1 MSARMIRL
9 VVASYLVKTLLLA
22 VAWLLV
28 PELPQRA
35 MDGARGVWIAVAGS
49 AEP

>member
-1 MSARMIRL
+1 MNIRILKL
-9 VVASYLVKTLLLA
+9 VLASYLVRTLLVA

-35 MDGARGVWIAVAGS
+35 ANGARSVWHAVAGR
-49 AEP
+49 AER

>member
-1 MSARMIRL
+1 MSTRMIRL
-9 VVASYLVKTLLLA
+9 VVASYLVKTVLFA

-35 MDGARGVWIAVAGS
+35 MAGARGLWLALAGS

>member
-9 VVASYLVKTLLLA
+9 VVASYVVKTLLFT

-28 PELPQRA
+28 PDLPRRA
-35 MDGARGVWIAVAGS
+35 MNSARGVWLAVAGS